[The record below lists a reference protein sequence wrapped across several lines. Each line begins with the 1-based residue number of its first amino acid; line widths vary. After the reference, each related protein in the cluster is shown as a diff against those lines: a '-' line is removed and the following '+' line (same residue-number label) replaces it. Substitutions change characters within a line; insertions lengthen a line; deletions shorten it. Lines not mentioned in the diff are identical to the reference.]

1 MTDPFSMTAMIG
13 GGLVIC
19 GYMIGR
25 SAGRKRGSDEVMREL
40 IDSKLIEP
48 MDVLRHYANMGNER
62 AQLALEKLNAE
73 RKAKFNARNDAE
85 D

>member
-1 MTDPFSMTAMIG
+1 MDPFTQTVLVGA
-13 GGLVIC
+13 GLVVC
-19 GYMIGR
+19 GYILGR
-25 SAGRKRGSDEVMREL
+25 GDGHRRGYDDVMKEL
-40 IDSKLIEP
+40 IASKLIEP
-48 MDVLRHYANMGNER
+48 VDILRHYASMGNER